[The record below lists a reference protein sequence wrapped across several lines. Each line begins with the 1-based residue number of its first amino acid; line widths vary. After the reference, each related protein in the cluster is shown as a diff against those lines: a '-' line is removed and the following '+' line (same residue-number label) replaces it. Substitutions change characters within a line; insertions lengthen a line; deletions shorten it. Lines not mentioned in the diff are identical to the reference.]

1 MGTLLILAVVA
12 GVLAAGLAL
21 PVVGGTGLL
30 AKAGGTAI
38 NKLGDCPAAPPLA
51 QHSLLL
57 AADGSTIATLAGPE
71 DRVIVPTDAIPPV
84 MQKSIVAI
92 EDNRFYEN
100 KGVDLRGVL
109 RAASADTSSGSY
121 SQGASTIT
129 EQYVKLAQ
137 LEGAGSNKLAQI
149 AATQKSIDRKLTDAR
164 CAIAL
169 EKQLSKAQILTDYLN
184 IAYFGE
190 GVYGVGT
197 AAEHYFGVPVQHL
210 TLAQAAMLAGLV
222 NNPTQFDPV
231 AHPVAAAARRGKVF
245 DALAK
250 YQLLPP
256 AQIAAARAVK
266 LSVHP
271 QAKAS
276 DPCQISAAPV
286 FCTYALGQLLAD
298 PKLGATQTIRD
309 NAVYEGGLKITT
321 SFNPG
326 IQKAVNAGIAQHLGN
341 AARQADVAVVMQP
354 GTGSILA
361 IGQNRGYGTGR
372 DETKNVYAAAETN
385 EVGSTFKLMTITAA
399 LEQGVNPSA
408 TINSPACF
416 VSKTIAPSYYFAT
429 PVSQVCPHGVRNA
442 GDSEAGTFNLYTG
455 TWASVNTF
463 FVQLESKIGGPTVVA
478 QMAKRLGIV
487 GGKGFQKGEY
497 GDSLTLGSG
506 GGFSAIDMATA
517 YATIDAHGLACT
529 PNTVSSI
536 TTLAGAPVAFT
547 GSTCTQAVSPAIA
560 DKVTSILQG
569 VLTTPKGTALGLSI
583 GRPAAAKTG
592 TTNSGDEAWFVGYVP
607 QFVTAVGVFDPNAPG
622 QPATPIT
629 DRASGQ
635 SYNDTNFY
643 GSSIPGHTWQSI
655 MEGATS
661 GLPVVDFAT
670 PAATDAA
677 STSAAGTPVPDLA
690 GLPVVAAGRD
700 LSALGFVVQ
709 VQSPEVDSSEPAG
722 SVAYTTPRAGS
733 TAPAGS
739 TVLIVVSNGTAPA
752 PTSSPP
758 TPGQTVYITPSP
770 APTQPAKRGGPPAR

>member
-1 MGTLLILAVVA
+1 MVA

-21 PVVGGTGLL
+21 PLVGGTGLL
-30 AKAGGTAI
+30 AKAGGAAV
-38 NKLGDCPAAPPLA
+38 NKLNNCPAAPPLA
-51 QHSLLL
+51 QHSVLL

-109 RAASADTSSGSY
+109 RAASADTSSGNY

-137 LEGAGSNKLAQI
+137 LEGAGKNKVAQA

-197 AAEHYFGVPVQHL
+197 AAMHYFGVPVQHL
-210 TLAQAAMLAGLV
+210 ALAQAALLAGLV

-231 AHPVAAAARRGKVF
+231 AHPVAAAARRGKVL

-266 LSVHP
+266 IDVHP
-271 QAKAS
+271 QAKAA
-276 DPCQISAAPV
+276 DPCQISTAPV
-286 FCTYALGQLLAD
+286 FCTYALGHLLAD
-298 PKLGATQTIRD
+298 PKLGATRD
-309 NAVYEGGLKITT
+309 DRAHELYEGGLKITT
-321 SFNPG
+321 SYDPAV
-326 IQKAVNAGIAQHLGN
+326 QQAVNAGIAKHLGVD
-341 AARQADVAVVMQP
+341 ARQADVAVVMQP

-361 IGQNRGYGTGR
+361 IGQNRGYGTGLNQ
-372 DETKNVYAAAETN
+372 TKNVYAAAETN
-385 EVGSTFKLMTITAA
+385 EVGSTFKIATLTAA
-399 LEQGVNPSA
+399 LEQGVNPKA

-416 VSKTIAPSYYFAT
+416 VSQSIAPSYYFAT
-429 PVSQVCPHGVRNA
+429 PVSQNCPHGVRNA
-442 GDSEAGTFNLYTG
+442 GDSEAGTFDLNTG
-455 TWASVNTF
+455 TWESVNTF
-463 FVQLESKIGGPTVVA
+463 YVQLESKIGGPTVVA

-487 GGKGFQKGEY
+487 GGKGFQEGQY

-529 PNTVSSI
+529 PNTVTAI
-536 TTLAGAPVAFT
+536 TTLTGAPVAFT
-547 GSTCTQAVSPAIA
+547 GSTCTQAVAPAIA
-560 DKVTSILQG
+560 DKATSILQG
-569 VLTTPKGTALGLSI
+569 VLTQPKGTALGLAI

-607 QFVTAVGVFDPNAPG
+607 QFVTAVGVFDPASPG

-629 DRASGQ
+629 DRASGET
-635 SYNDTNFY
+635 YTAKDFF
-643 GSSIPGHTWQSI
+643 GASIPGHTWQSI
-655 MEGATS
+655 MQGATA

-670 PAATDAA
+670 PAAADT
-677 STSAAGTPVPDLA
+677 TTPGAAGISVPNLS
-690 GLPVVAAGRD
+690 GLPVVSAGRELD
-700 LSALGFVVQ
+700 ALGLIAQ
-709 VQSPEVDSSEPAG
+709 VQNPEVDSAEPAG
-722 SVAYTTPRAGS
+722 SVAYTSPRAGS
-733 TAPAGS
+733 TATAG
-739 TVLIVVSNGTAPA
+739 TAVTLFVSNGTAPR
-752 PTSSPP
+752 PSPP
-758 TPGQTVYITPSP
+758 PTAPPAPGRTIFITPSHADALP
-770 APTQPAKRGGPPAR
+770 PDRTIRLAP